1 MCSKFD
7 QLKFLLQRKTDIL
20 DLIESKLDSSFQANQ
35 LLIERY
41 SKPFRFDR
49 KRNVGDIFLY
59 IREDIPCKEL
69 KLYSHPHDIEGIFGE
84 VSLRKAKWLLFPTYH
99 PPSQVDQHLL

>member
-1 MCSKFD
+1 M
-7 QLKFLLQRKTDIL
+7 
-20 DLIESKLDSSFQANQ
+20 
-35 LLIERY
+35 
-41 SKPFRFDR
+41 
-49 KRNVGDIFLY
+49 
-59 IREDIPCKEL
+59 PCKEL